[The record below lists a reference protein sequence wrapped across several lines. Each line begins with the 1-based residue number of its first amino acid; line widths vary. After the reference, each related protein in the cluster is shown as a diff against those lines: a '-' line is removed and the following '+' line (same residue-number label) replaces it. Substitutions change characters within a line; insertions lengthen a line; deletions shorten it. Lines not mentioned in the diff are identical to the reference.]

1 MIDPFTAFAAA
12 QAAVKGIQAA
22 IKLGKHACPARI
34 VNINSGQHQKLNSD
48 ERREDGG

>member
-22 IKLGKHACPARI
+22 I
-34 VNINSGQHQKLNSD
+34 Q
-48 ERREDGG
+48 RRKKAEMEEAMAKAKKR